1 MPDASTAAP
10 EGPLNVAHVPCPLT
24 NPGVVLPLPPARV
37 VTTGKAE
44 HAARDEDPTKA

>member
-1 MPDASTAAP
+1 MPDESTATP
-10 EGPLNVAHVPCPLT
+10 QGFLNVANVPCPLVD
-24 NPGVVLPLPPARV
+24 PDGPLPPARV